1 MAAGFTLD
9 VHPADG
15 DGVRVVAGG
24 ELDLAVAPE
33 FKRRLAA
40 LLADGPVL
48 LDLRE
53 LEFMDSSGVRVLDA
67 LTGIAEIE
75 GHAFRVG
82 SELQPAVRQVLEM
95 TGMFGVLSLTD
106 GEQAS

>member
-1 MAAGFTLD
+1 MVPGFTLD
-9 VHPADG
+9 VHPAD
-15 DGVRVVAGG
+15 DGGTRVVAGG

-33 FKRRLAA
+33 FKRRVAA

-67 LTGIAEIE
+67 LTGIAEVE
-75 GHAFRVG
+75 GHAFQVA
-82 SELQPAVRQVLEM
+82 SEMQAPVRQVLEM
-95 TGMFGVLSLTD
+95 TGMLGVLSLTD

>member
-1 MAAGFTLD
+1 VAAGFTLD

-75 GHAFRVG
+75 GHPFRVG

-95 TGMFGVLSLTD
+95 TGMFGVLSLAD
-106 GEQAS
+106 GEEAS